1 MVHFLTFTN
10 IKIYNAMKYF
20 YTLMMAFLLP
30 YLAIAQQTVSYSVN
44 PPTFNETES
53 ITVTF
58 TLNETNFGVSTSH
71 ALYLWAW
78 SVDSN
83 NTSADSPTNGTWTAS
98 NAANKLT
105 HVSSSGSTGTYTFT
119 MNTVKS
125 FYGNRPN
132 PLSKIGFLIKT
143 INGSVQ
149 SQDIMLNVGKFQ
161 FNLTNP
167 VAGSTNVVNSG
178 TVINITGT
186 SSQPANYVVKANG
199 NAVYTSTS
207 ASTTLN
213 FPYTATQDANME
225 VVATNASD
233 GTVVTKTFTVSLAI
247 PVQSA
252 AIPAYMK
259 QGISYDPAD
268 PTKVGLA
275 LYAPGKAYVHVI
287 GSFNNWT
294 VSANH
299 LMKKDTTNPNL
310 YWIEITGLTPQQI
323 YTFQYRTA
331 DGIKVADPYSP
342 LVLSPYDDQYI
353 NQNAMVYP
361 DLPAYPTG
369 QNFEVSVIQTAK
381 PAYNWTVTNFTKPAK
396 DNLIIYELLV
406 RDFTA
411 EKTWQSLIDKIS
423 YLKSLKINAVELMP
437 VMEFDGNNSWGYNT
451 GFHYALDKA
460 YGTPE
465 KFKEFIDLCHQNGIA
480 VILDIAFNHATGRS
494 PIERMWMVDPDGDG
508 FGDPAADNPYFNQ
521 VARHSYS
528 VFNDFNHSKAE
539 TKYYVNRVLEQWI
552 KEYKV
557 DGFRWDLTK
566 GFTQAC
572 TPGPNQESC
581 TNLYQQDRVNVL
593 KAYADNQWS
602 YDPTSYIIFEHL
614 GTDSEEGQWANYRIG
629 EGKGVMMWDKQTNP
643 YNQNTMGFAENSNFS
658 RVKYS
663 AHGFSGLR
671 ADSYGESHDEERI
684 MYKNINFGAST
695 TGYSTRDLNN
705 ALQRQKAYGAVFL
718 TVPGPKMIWQFAEL
732 GFDKSIYTCE
742 DGITVNTESDA
753 APGDC
758 KLSPKPSAFGL
769 NYDTDAARKSV
780 YDTWAKILELRLSLD
795 VFNTKTFN
803 VESGNLMPRLFIYN
817 DASSSALKN
826 VVVLANFT
834 LTSQNI
840 VPNFPYGGNWYN
852 LMDNTSM
859 SVTDTAAPITI
870 EPGGFR
876 IFGNASALATDEVG
890 SSKNAVS
897 LVLTQ
902 NPVTN
907 GNATI
912 RYTNAKNGSLAIYD
926 LTGSLVKTVKVSKDN
941 GDETISVNGLKSG
954 IYLLQL
960 KSEKGVAVTKLI
972 VK

>member
-1 MVHFLTFTN
+1 
-10 IKIYNAMKYF
+10 MKYF

-30 YLAIAQQTVSYSVN
+30 YLAIAQQSVSYSVN

-53 ITVTF
+53 ITITF
-58 TLNETNFGVSTSH
+58 TVNETNFEVGTSH

-78 SVDSN
+78 SYDSN
-83 NTSADSPTNGTWTAS
+83 NTQADAPTNGTWTAS

-105 HVSSSGSTGTYTFT
+105 YVSSSGSTGTYTFT

-125 FYGNRPN
+125 FFGNRTN
-132 PLSKIGFLIKT
+132 PLSKIGFLVKT
-143 INGSVQ
+143 LNGSVQ
-149 SQDIMLNVGKFQ
+149 SQDMVVNVGKFQ

-167 VAGSTNVVNSG
+167 AAGSTNVVSSG
-178 TVINITGT
+178 TVINITG
-186 SSQPANYVVKANG
+186 SASQPANYVVKANG
-199 NAVYTSTS
+199 NPVYTSS
-207 ASTTLN
+207 AASTSLN
-213 FPYTATQDANME
+213 FPYTITQDANME
-225 VVATNASD
+225 VVAFSTSD
-233 GTVVTKTFTVSLAI
+233 GTVVSKTFTVALAV
-247 PVQSA
+247 PVQTA

-275 LYAPGKAYVHVI
+275 LYAPGKAFVNVI

-294 VSANH
+294 VSANY
-299 LMKKDTTNPNL
+299 LMKRDTANPNL

-353 NQNAMVYP
+353 NQNGMVYP
-361 DLPAYPTG
+361 DLPVYPDG
-369 QNFEVSVIQTAK
+369 QDFEVSVIQTAK
-381 PAYNWTVTNFTKPAK
+381 PAYNWTVTNFAKPAK
-396 DNLIIYELLV
+396 DNLVIYELLV
-406 RDFTA
+406 RDFTTQ
-411 EKTWQSLIDKIS
+411 KTWQSLIDKIS

-437 VMEFDGNNSWGYNT
+437 VMEFDGNSSWGYNT

-480 VILDIAFNHATGRS
+480 VILDIALNHATGRS

-508 FGDPAADNPYFNQ
+508 YGDPSADNPYFNQ
-521 VARHSYS
+521 VAKHSYS

-539 TKYYVNRVLEQWI
+539 TKYYVNRILEQWI
-552 KEYKV
+552 KEYKI

-566 GFTQAC
+566 GFTQNCTAGDDAC
-572 TPGPNQESC
+572 TNA
-581 TNLYQQDRVNVL
+581 YQQDRVNIL
-593 KAYADNQWS
+593 RAYADNQWS
-602 YDPTSYIIFEHL
+602 YDPTSYVIFEHL
-614 GTDSEEGQWANYRIG
+614 GTDSEEAQWANYRIA

-643 YNQNTMGFAENSNFS
+643 YNQNTMGFAENSNFN

-663 AHGFSGLR
+663 VHGFSGLR
-671 ADSYGESHDEERI
+671 ADSYGESHDEERL
-684 MYKNINFGAST
+684 MYRNLNFGASN

-705 ALQRQKAYGAVFL
+705 ALERQKAYGAVFL

-742 DGITVNTESDA
+742 DGITVNNETDA
-753 APGDC
+753 TPGDC

-769 NYDTDAARKSV
+769 NYDTNAARKSV
-780 YDTWAKILELRLSLD
+780 YDTWAKILELKLSHD
-795 VFNTKTFN
+795 VFSSKSFT
-803 VESGNLMPRLFIYN
+803 VESGNLMPRIFINN

-826 VVVLANFT
+826 VVILANFT

-859 SVTDTAAPITI
+859 AVADPAAPITI

-890 SSKNAVS
+890 ASKNEVS
-897 LVLTQ
+897 LILTQ

-907 GNATI
+907 GNASI
-912 RYTNAKNGSLAIYD
+912 RYTNAKNGTLLFYD
-926 LTGSLVKTVKVSKDN
+926 LSGSLVKTVKVSKDN
-941 GDETISVNGLKSG
+941 ADETISVNGLKTG
-954 IYLLQL
+954 MYLLQL

>member
-1 MVHFLTFTN
+1 
-10 IKIYNAMKYF
+10 MKYF

-58 TLNETNFGVSTSH
+58 TLNETNFGVATSH

-98 NAANKLT
+98 NVANKLT

-143 INGSVQ
+143 ISGSVQ
-149 SQDIMLNVGKFQ
+149 SQDIILNVGKFQ

-199 NAVYTSTS
+199 NPVYTSTT

-275 LYAPGKAYVHVI
+275 LYAPGKAYVNVI

-294 VSANH
+294 VSANY
-299 LMKKDTTNPNL
+299 LMKRDTTNPNL

-406 RDFTA
+406 RDFTT

-566 GFTQAC
+566 GFTQNC
-572 TPGPNQESC
+572 TAGDDTC
-581 TNLYQQDRVNVL
+581 TNAYQQDRVNIL
-593 KAYADNQWS
+593 RAYADNQWS

-614 GTDSEEGQWANYRIG
+614 GTDSEEAQWANYRIG

-742 DGITVNTESDA
+742 DGITVNTENDA

-859 SVTDTAAPITI
+859 SVTDLVAPITI

-954 IYLLQL
+954 MYLLQL
-960 KSEKGVAVTKLI
+960 KSDKGVAVTKML

>member
-98 NAANKLT
+98 NVANKLT

-149 SQDIMLNVGKFQ
+149 SQDIILNVGKFQ

-199 NAVYTSTS
+199 NPVYTSTS

-275 LYAPGKAYVHVI
+275 LYAPGKAYVNVI

-294 VSANH
+294 VSANY
-299 LMKKDTTNPNL
+299 LMKRDTTNPNL

-361 DLPAYPTG
+361 NLPAYPTG

-406 RDFTA
+406 RDFTT

-566 GFTQAC
+566 GFTQNCTAGDDAC
-572 TPGPNQESC
+572 TNA
-581 TNLYQQDRVNVL
+581 YQQDRVNIL
-593 KAYADNQWS
+593 RAYADNQWS

-614 GTDSEEGQWANYRIG
+614 GTDSEEAQWANYRIG

-684 MYKNINFGAST
+684 MYRNINFGAST

-769 NYDTDAARKSV
+769 NYDTNAARKSV

-859 SVTDTAAPITI
+859 SVTDLVAPITI

-890 SSKNAVS
+890 ASKNAVS

-954 IYLLQL
+954 MYLLQL

>member
-1 MVHFLTFTN
+1 
-10 IKIYNAMKYF
+10 MKYF
-20 YTLMMAFLLP
+20 YTLL
-30 YLAIAQQTVSYSVN
+30 LAILMPYFALAQQVVSYSVN
-44 PPTFNETES
+44 PTTFDETEA

-58 TLNETNFGVSTSH
+58 TVNESAFTVGSSH

-78 SVDSN
+78 SYDSN
-83 NTSADSPTNGTWTAS
+83 NVQADAPTNGSWTAS
-98 NAANKLT
+98 NPVNKLT
-105 HVSSSGSTGTYTFT
+105 YVSSSGTTGTYTFT

-125 FYGNRPN
+125 FYGNRAN
-132 PLSKIGFLIKT
+132 PLSKIGFLVKT
-143 INGSVQ
+143 VDGSVK
-149 SQDIMLNVGKFQ
+149 SQDILLNVGKFQ
-161 FNLTNP
+161 FSLTNP
-167 VAGSTNVVNSG
+167 LPGSTNVVNSG
-178 TVINITGT
+178 TVINITGN
-186 SSQPANYVVKANG
+186 SSLAANYQIKANG
-199 NAVYTSTS
+199 NVVYTSPS

-213 FPYTATQDANME
+213 FPYTVTQDATIE
-225 VVATNASD
+225 VSASD
-233 GTVVTKTFTVSLAI
+233 PAGGAPVVKTFTVSLAL

-294 VSANH
+294 VSANY
-299 LMKKDTTNPNL
+299 LMKRDTTNPNL
-310 YWIEITGLTPQQI
+310 YWTEITGLTPQQI

-342 LVLSPYDDQYI
+342 LVLSPYDDPYI
-353 NQNAMVYP
+353 NQNALVYP
-361 DLPAYPTG
+361 DLPAYPAG
-369 QNFEVSVIQTAK
+369 QSFEVSVIQTAK
-381 PAYNWTVTNFTKPAK
+381 PAYPWVVTNFNKPAK
-396 DNLIIYELLV
+396 ENLIVYELLV
-406 RDFTA
+406 RDFTTQ
-411 EKTWQSLIDKIS
+411 KTWQSLIDKIP
-423 YLKSLKINAVELMP
+423 YLKSLKINAIELMP

-480 VILDIAFNHATGRS
+480 IILDIALNHATGRS

-539 TKYYVNRVLEQWI
+539 TKYYVDRVIEHWI

-566 GFTQAC
+566 GFTQNC
-572 TPGPNQESC
+572 TAGDETC
-581 TNLYQQDRVNVL
+581 TNAYQQDRVNTL
-593 KAYADNQWS
+593 RGYADKQWS

-614 GTDSEEGQWANYRIG
+614 GTDSEEGQWANYRVG
-629 EGKGVMMWDKQTNP
+629 EGKGVMMWDKHTNA
-643 YNQNTMGFAENSNFS
+643 YNQNTMGFAASSNFN
-658 RVKYS
+658 RVDFE
-663 AHGFSGLR
+663 AHGFSERR
-671 ADSYGESHDEERI
+671 AVSYGESHDEERI

-695 TGYSTRDLNN
+695 AGYSTRDLNN

-742 DGITVNTESDA
+742 DGVTVNTESDA
-753 APGDC
+753 IPGDC
-758 KLSPKPSAFGL
+758 KLSAKPTAFGL
-769 NYDTDAARKSV
+769 GYDTETARKSV
-780 YDTWAKILELRLSLD
+780 YDTWAKLLELRLANE
-795 VFNTKTFN
+795 VFNTKTFT
-803 VESGNLMPRLFIYN
+803 VESGNLMPRIFIWN
-817 DASSSALKN
+817 NNAASALKN
-826 VVVLANFT
+826 VVILANFT
-834 LTSQNI
+834 LTTQNI
-840 VPNFPYGGNWYN
+840 VPDFPYTGSWVN
-852 LMDNTSM
+852 LMDNTSVPV
-859 SVTDTAAPITI
+859 SSTTAPITI

-876 IFGNASALATDEVG
+876 IFGNASALSTENVG
-890 SSKNAVS
+890 SVKNAVS
-897 LVLTQ
+897 LTLTQ

-907 GNATI
+907 GTANL
-912 RYTNAKNGSLAIYD
+912 RYTNAKNGTVSIYD
-926 LTGSLVKTVKVSKDN
+926 LAGTLVKTVKLSKDN
-941 GDETISVNGLKSG
+941 GDEAVSINGLKTG
-954 IYLLQL
+954 MYLIQL
-960 KSEKGVAVTKLI
+960 KSDKGVAVTKMM

>member
-1 MVHFLTFTN
+1 
-10 IKIYNAMKYF
+10 MKYF

-53 ITVTF
+53 ITITF
-58 TLNETNFGVSTSH
+58 TVNETNFEVGTSH

-125 FYGNRPN
+125 FYGNPPN

-149 SQDIMLNVGKFQ
+149 SQDIILNVGKFQ

-167 VAGSTNVVNSG
+167 VAGSSNVVNSG

-199 NAVYTSTS
+199 NPIYTSTS

-287 GSFNNWT
+287 GSFNDWT
-294 VSANH
+294 KSANY
-299 LMKKDTTNPNL
+299 LMKRDTTNPNL

-406 RDFTA
+406 RDFTT

-508 FGDPAADNPYFNQ
+508 FGDPASDNPYFNQ

-572 TPGPNQESC
+572 PPGPNQESC
-581 TNLYQQDRVNVL
+581 TNFYQQDRVNVL

-684 MYKNINFGAST
+684 MYRNINFGAST

-954 IYLLQL
+954 MYLLQL